1 MKLSMPFILAGGLAA
16 AISAAEPAEARN
28 KFGFLGR
35 TFGAPSIPRENFQEE
50 GKSPHDPSPEAAG
63 GLRPVTDPERLRSL
77 MDLESDDGKSIC
89 DMYRDNPEGYA
100 LAGRKNLAE
109 ICGP

>member
-1 MKLSMPFILAGGLAA
+1 MKLGTSFILAGGLAA

-35 TFGAPSIPRENFQEE
+35 TFGAPTIKADDLD
-50 GKSPHDPSPEAAG
+50 GKLPSQTSPEAAG

-77 MDLESDDGKSIC
+77 MDLDSDGGKSIC
-89 DMYRDNPEGYA
+89 DMHRENPQGYA